1 MTQVITY
8 AVSPRIVQTSHINV
22 APYFADPMISHIT
35 TKDNQAAALSQ
46 TG

>member
-8 AVSPRIVQTSHINV
+8 AVSRRIVQTSHINI
-22 APYFADPMISHIT
+22 APYFADTMISHIT